1 MCYLQTSSHTVY
13 MTLFV
18 MDSADLLAWWQFQT
32 NLCHACLIHSHSMTM
47 HESRVLQGFDY
58 VLMVNRA
65 DALQAAHMGTW
76 RMQTMLKRDGGGDQ
90 AG

>member
-1 MCYLQTSSHTVY
+1 MLCSMQYLSVTN
-13 MTLFV
+13 
-18 MDSADLLAWWQFQT
+18 LLTQ
-32 NLCHACLIHSHSMTM
+32 NLCHACLIHSMHSMTM

-65 DALQAAHMGTW
+65 DALQTAHMGTW
-76 RMQTMLKRDGGGDQ
+76 RMQTMRKRDGGGDQ